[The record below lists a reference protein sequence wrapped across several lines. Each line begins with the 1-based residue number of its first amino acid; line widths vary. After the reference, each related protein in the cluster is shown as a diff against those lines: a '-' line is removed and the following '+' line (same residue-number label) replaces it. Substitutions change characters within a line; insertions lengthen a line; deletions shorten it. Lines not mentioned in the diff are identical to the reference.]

1 MCSSDLHRR
10 LDDDRDESLM
20 LNPFAIAVQGIGFT
34 PPVVAVQGITT
45 AAVPGSGSQ
54 QGGGFIVNMGR
65 LMSR

>member
-1 MCSSDLHRR
+1 MRSV
-10 LDDDRDESLM
+10 LDNGLTWLYEPMHHS
-20 LNPFAIAVQGIGFT
+20 
-34 PPVVAVQGITT
+34 PVVAVQGITT

>member
-1 MCSSDLHRR
+1 
-10 LDDDRDESLM
+10 M